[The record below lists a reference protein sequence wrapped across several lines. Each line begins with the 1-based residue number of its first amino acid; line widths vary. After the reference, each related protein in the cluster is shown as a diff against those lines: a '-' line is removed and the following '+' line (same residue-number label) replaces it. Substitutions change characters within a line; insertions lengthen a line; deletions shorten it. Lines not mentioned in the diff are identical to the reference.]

1 MQESLN
7 EKLQRVE
14 SSLTTIKNNLHFEA
28 NAVIEEV
35 AASTD
40 IKRVANIYIQENEPE
55 KKEGIWI
62 QADSETHPCDDYI
75 VDEKVVIANKWET
88 TTRSLISGASIIS
101 ARGFAVLGDN
111 IYLYRAGGYSDNIQE
126 YDRKTMK
133 PTGRTVST
141 GGAYD
146 TQSKVMT
153 DGKRYVYGI
162 GYDIGVLDT
171 VTGESKKISAKPSS
185 PESICYCSYNDCIY
199 TGTSYYGAVHKIDPH
214 ADTSQRMF
222 EMGTNYKLTNLFSFA
237 QYLIII
243 GANGNTQVKDVSKNY
258 ANVTIPTSL
267 SSLKLTAA
275 QARTLMS
282 FELGEFLYITNGKDY
297 TIRIN
302 KTTFE
307 LEQDNT
313 LFADNQIDC
322 VFGMAIEGNNI
333 LGITG
338 PSNWELYETYM
349 PMTSDTYDDNVVII
363 TQAPVRN
370 TECRTQILD
379 DVFGGRFLYS
389 FYDVYYYN
397 TETGLNN
404 SLSTYY
410 GDGEKW
416 IKFKN

>member
-1 MQESLN
+1 
-7 EKLQRVE
+7 
-14 SSLTTIKNNLHFEA
+14 
-28 NAVIEEV
+28 
-35 AASTD
+35 
-40 IKRVANIYIQENEPE
+40 
-55 KKEGIWI
+55 
-62 QADSETHPCDDYI
+62 
-75 VDEKVVIANKWET
+75 
-88 TTRSLISGASIIS
+88 
-101 ARGFAVLGDN
+101 
-111 IYLYRAGGYSDNIQE
+111 
-126 YDRKTMK
+126 
-133 PTGRTVST
+133 VST

-162 GYDIGVLDT
+162 GYDLGVLDT
-171 VTGESKKISAKPSS
+171 VTGESKILNTNPDT
-185 PESICYCSYNDCIY
+185 PEAICYCSYDNCIY
-199 TGTSYYGAVHKIDPH
+199 TGKSYYGTIYKIDPH
-214 ADTSQRMF
+214 ADTSQRPF
-222 EMGTNYKLTNLFSFA
+222 EMGNNYKVTNLFSFA
-237 QYLIII
+237 QYLIIS
-243 GANGNTQVKDVSKNY
+243 GSSGGTQVRDVSKNY

-404 SLSTYY
+404 SLPTYY

>member
-1 MQESLN
+1 
-7 EKLQRVE
+7 
-14 SSLTTIKNNLHFEA
+14 
-28 NAVIEEV
+28 
-35 AASTD
+35 
-40 IKRVANIYIQENEPE
+40 
-55 KKEGIWI
+55 
-62 QADSETHPCDDYI
+62 
-75 VDEKVVIANKWET
+75 
-88 TTRSLISGASIIS
+88 
-101 ARGFAVLGDN
+101 
-111 IYLYRAGGYSDNIQE
+111 
-126 YDRKTMK
+126 MK
-133 PTGRTVST
+133 PTGRAVST

-146 TQSKVMT
+146 TQSKVVT

-171 VTGESKKISAKPSS
+171 VTGESKIINTKPNS
-185 PESICYCSYNDCIY
+185 PEAICYCSYNNCIY
-199 TGTSYYGAVHKIDPH
+199 TGTSYYGAIYKIDPH
-214 ADTSQRMF
+214 ADTSQRSF
-222 EMGTNYKLTNLFSFA
+222 DMGTNYKLTNLFSFA

-243 GANGNTQVKDVSKNY
+243 GSSGGTQVRDVSKNY

-313 LFADNQIDC
+313 LFADNQIDN
-322 VFGMAIEGNNI
+322 VYGMVIEGNNI

-349 PMTSDTYDDNVVII
+349 PMTSDTYDDNIVII

-379 DVFGGRFLYS
+379 NVFGGRFLYS

-404 SLSTYY
+404 GLPTYY
-410 GDGEKW
+410 GNGNEW